1 MLTVLRQRD
10 FSLLWFGGV
19 LSVIGD
25 YFLFVALPFFVYERT
40 GSALA
45 TGAIFIA
52 ETLPRLLFGSVAG
65 VFVDRWDRKR
75 TMVVSD
81 LSRALILLP
90 LLAAAAGGP
99 LVLVYVVAFVEAS
112 VSMFFSPAKSATIPN
127 LVAERDLTAA
137 NSLNSLS
144 EEVPSLVGALLG
156 GALLAIVGLSGLV
169 LLDVATYLASAILI
183 SLISAPTA
191 APAEEPD
198 VTPEVAVSAWANA
211 LKEWLKG
218 LRLIRRDR
226 SVAVLFTVVSIA
238 TAGEGVVT
246 VLVVIFFKDILGGGA
261 QEFSY
266 FIAAYGVGGI
276 LGGLLLGWSSRLIDE
291 VRLFSLS
298 LIANGI
304 LLIAIFNVAVLPLI
318 VTLGVLAGMT
328 VIGWLVVAQTLL
340 QKWVA
345 DSYRGR
351 VFGAYEATQALTIL
365 VGMGLA
371 VVLEGSLGVVVVLS
385 IVGGA
390 WSLAG
395 VFAWLMLP
403 HGK

>member
-1 MLTVLRQRD
+1 MTVLTVLRQRD

-246 VLVVIFFKDILGGGA
+246 VLVVIFFKDILGGGV

-318 VTLGVLAGMT
+318 VTLG
-328 VIGWLVVAQTLL
+328 
-340 QKWVA
+340 
-345 DSYRGR
+345 
-351 VFGAYEATQALTIL
+351 
-365 VGMGLA
+365 
-371 VVLEGSLGVVVVLS
+371 
-385 IVGGA
+385 A
-390 WSLAG
+390 WQG
-395 VFAWLMLP
+395 
-403 HGK
+403 

>member
-1 MLTVLRQRD
+1 LRQRD

-19 LSVIGD
+19 LSVIGN

>member
-1 MLTVLRQRD
+1 VLTVLRQRD

>member
-395 VFAWLMLP
+395 VFAWLILP